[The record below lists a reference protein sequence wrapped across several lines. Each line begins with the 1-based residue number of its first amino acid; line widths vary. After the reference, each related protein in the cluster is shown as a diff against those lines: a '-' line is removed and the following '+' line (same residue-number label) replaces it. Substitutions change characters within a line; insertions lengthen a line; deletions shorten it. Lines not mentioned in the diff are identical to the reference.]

1 MKLVNDGASTV
12 HFGLLADEVLTKK
25 CDNTKPTESSK
36 NDEVEEDD
44 VFSSNE
50 RQTHHNSQS
59 EPNTHQPNQLTP
71 VITNNQINTVT
82 TEINS
87 TSSVGVVVINN
98 PSSVAPIF
106 QTPVTS
112 TTSTTRRPSYTSK
125 APSAL
130 TNLPKTIEDIEHSP
144 ASLQP
149 FNLNDDGSLP
159 SEEENHE
166 QIEHSDSVSVH
177 SKSSV
182 SSKDLLSLHN
192 QASFESLDDYSNP
205 GTPTAN
211 VEETPA
217 NSGNFS
223 HPMPGVPLHLKRERG
238 TKLRADALS
247 RSRWE
252 AAAKADVLTVRCRD
266 KIGELHK
273 SKFGSGSKGK
283 SIKV

>member
-1 MKLVNDGASTV
+1 MKLVNDGTSTV

-25 CDNTKPTESSK
+25 CDNAKPAESSK

-50 RQTHHNSQS
+50 RQTHHSSQN
-59 EPNTHQPNQLTP
+59 EPNQPNQLTP
-71 VITNNQINTVT
+71 VITNNQINTGT

-87 TSSVGVVVINN
+87 ASSVGVVVINN

-166 QIEHSDSVSVH
+166 QIGHSVH

-205 GTPTAN
+205 GTPTAAN
-211 VEETPA
+211 AEEAPA

-223 HPMPGVPLHLKRERG
+223 HPVPGVPLHLKRERG

>member
-1 MKLVNDGASTV
+1 MKLVNDGAPTV

-50 RQTHHNSQS
+50 RQTHHSSQS
-59 EPNTHQPNQLTP
+59 EPNQPNQLTP
-71 VITNNQINTVT
+71 VITNNQINTGT

-144 ASLQP
+144 ATLQP

-166 QIEHSDSVSVH
+166 QIGHSVH

-211 VEETPA
+211 T
-217 NSGNFS
+217 
-223 HPMPGVPLHLKRERG
+223 
-238 TKLRADALS
+238 
-247 RSRWE
+247 
-252 AAAKADVLTVRCRD
+252 
-266 KIGELHK
+266 
-273 SKFGSGSKGK
+273 
-283 SIKV
+283 

>member
-1 MKLVNDGASTV
+1 MKLVNDGTSTV

-25 CDNTKPTESSK
+25 CDNAKPAESSK

-50 RQTHHNSQS
+50 RQTHHSSQN
-59 EPNTHQPNQLTP
+59 EPNQPNQLTP
-71 VITNNQINTVT
+71 VITNNQINTGT

-87 TSSVGVVVINN
+87 ASSVGVVVINN

-166 QIEHSDSVSVH
+166 QIGHSVH

-205 GTPTAN
+205 GTPTAAN
-211 VEETPA
+211 AEETPA

-223 HPMPGVPLHLKRERG
+223 HPVPGVPLHLKRERG